1 MAKKSA
7 SKPPDPWPT
16 WCSSIA
22 QASAIMG
29 IDKPIIRRAKA
40 AGAPGFAG
48 SRVNPR
54 VVADWIHENDPVK
67 SAPVSGAAPIRRD
80 LKDEVADLDS
90 MLAQVDALAKESMA
104 GGGVTVAL
112 ELLAQRK
119 SLSDQRNAAM
129 VQLRRQGRTE
139 DDSVPRQEVER
150 LAHALAY
157 NAAVGLQRAASKIC
171 DALKGISDPIQMHP
185 IVTDILICDAFIAPF
200 DHACNLPAGHGVPSW
215 LFESIKR
222 GAEEFVE

>member
-1 MAKKSA
+1 MAKNSA
-7 SKPPDPWPT
+7 DKPPDPWPT

-29 IDKPIIRRAKA
+29 VEKSIIRRAKA
-40 AGAPGFAG
+40 SGAPGFAG

-67 SAPVSGAAPIRRD
+67 SAPVSGVAPIHRD
-80 LKDEVADLDS
+80 LKDEVADLGS
-90 MLAQVDALAKESMA
+90 MLAQTDALAKEYMA

-112 ELLAQRK
+112 ELLEQRG
-119 SLSDQRNAAM
+119 SLAKQRNDAM

-171 DALKGISDPIQMHP
+171 DALKGISDPIHMHP
-185 IVTDILICDAFIAPF
+185 IVTDILISDAFIAPF

>member
-1 MAKKSA
+1 
-7 SKPPDPWPT
+7 
-16 WCSSIA
+16 
-22 QASAIMG
+22 MG
-29 IDKPIIRRAKA
+29 IEKSIIRRAKA
-40 AGAPGFAG
+40 SGAPGFAG

-67 SAPVSGAAPIRRD
+67 SLLLPGAKPTIRD
-80 LKDEVADLDS
+80 LKDEIADMS
-90 MLAQVDALAKESMA
+90 IMLAQVDKMAQQAMAIGDVNETLRIMCERGSLAK
-104 GGGVTVAL
+104 
-112 ELLAQRK
+112 
-119 SLSDQRNAAM
+119 QRNDAM

-157 NAAVGLQRAASKIC
+157 NAAVGLQRATSKIC

-185 IVTDILICDAFIAPF
+185 IVTDILISDAFIAPF